1 MHLQT
6 YPSQTHLLMIMA
18 KVRTF
23 LNHQKMRSANL
34 RSVRK
39 EVTRV
44 SIMPQGRLLI
54 VTRKS
59 LIVVTGRKRIC
70 NKLFSIS
77 GSRRQIRNCIDLI
90 LLREMLV
97 MCQNSLLRSLLQVTL
112 GSCLVRIIT
121 ISISVVTVLLV
132 WSRIL
137 RERIRRHRMLLNMQ
151 TSNCRLIIF

>member
-6 YPSQTHLLMIMA
+6 YPSQIHLLMIMA
-18 KVRTF
+18 KVRTL

-44 SIMPQGRLLI
+44 SIMLQEEQLI
-54 VTRKS
+54 VMRKS
-59 LIVVTGRKRIC
+59 LIVVMSRKRIC

-77 GSRRQIRNCIDLI
+77 GSRRQIRNCIDLT
-90 LLREMLV
+90 LLQEMLV
-97 MCQNSLLRSLLQVTL
+97 KCQNSLLGSLLQVTL
-112 GSCLVRIIT
+112 GNCLVRIIT
-121 ISISVVTVLLV
+121 ISISVGTLLLV